1 MYNVNAHFVM
11 NTRMTDVDAAFVWPH
26 ECDTVYISFILSLKM
41 KLEDVYFEKNKPFTY
56 FI

>member
-11 NTRMTDVDAAFVWPH
+11 TDVDTAFVWPH